1 MTWLRS
7 LNSIP
12 NAVHG
17 IFIYPTSDCE
27 CGFICTYRNVEF
39 IHHDVCETNKIT
51 SARSL
56 SRYFSLVTIE
66 RGFSA
71 LLCSGDFCYLLCTI
85 TILCHI
91 AREC

>member
-1 MTWLRS
+1 MPCMEFSYIL
-7 LNSIP
+7 LVIV
-12 NAVHG
+12 NAVSFAH
-17 IFIYPTSDCE
+17 IEMLNLFITMCVRQ
-27 CGFICTYRNVEF
+27 IKLR
-39 IHHDVCETNKIT
+39 
-51 SARSL
+51 ARSL